1 MTTLLPRKNGN
12 KKKRKQIV
20 SSTKDKELF
29 YYDLGSNAQWWQ
41 YRNRP
46 NGQRTRTRPPPKK
59 ELFSWSQFFL
69 ELLKMI
75 DFCQM
80 ATWYGAHARLCS
92 YPYHQYLTKKNI
104 SFLGL
109 DENGSPLGD
118 WVVLTRV
125 EPYWARLGYT

>member
-1 MTTLLPRKNGN
+1 MHDY
-12 KKKRKQIV
+12 V
-20 SSTKDKELF
+20 
-29 YYDLGSNAQWWQ
+29 
-41 YRNRP
+41 
-46 NGQRTRTRPPPKK
+46 
-59 ELFSWSQFFL
+59 
-69 ELLKMI
+69 
-75 DFCQM
+75 
-80 ATWYGAHARLCS
+80 S